1 MPNPSNRFEV
11 RMSDELVKEFED
23 IQQETGLNGAEVF
36 RRAIALYRIAKRA
49 SKDGEQVILRA
60 KDRERELVSI

>member
-36 RRAIALYRIAKRA
+36 RRAIALYRIAKKA